1 MQTKQIYTVPGV
13 NKSKKKPWVSY
24 LLENTSLNKNAPRKK
39 IKTKLADFFLSPPS
53 KFSQCKILILSRV
66 KPFKPCKCKIQVN
79 YNYLMQHSASTHL
92 SMFNV

>member
-39 IKTKLADFFLSPPS
+39 IKTKLADFSLSLPS
-53 KFSQCKILILSRV
+53 KFSQV
-66 KPFKPCKCKIQVN
+66 
-79 YNYLMQHSASTHL
+79 
-92 SMFNV
+92 